1 MFYLV
6 LYAESAQL
14 EQSFSWI
21 YWFQTV
27 SLIFVGGFP
36 SNVIP
41 VWGKF
46 LWKLSKIIK
55 SPHFKAEMA
64 LIQQMLQ
71 DTKETIVKGWM
82 NIWRLSQLKLVIHFG
97 YCNISSWARKVQQ
110 FWKDGRAQNLS
121 WCQTVT
127 KLNGIVIITCIHLI
141 SSSSLGWFIYWFIHL
156 CQGKLPF

>member
-71 DTKETIVKGWM
+71 DTKETIVKG
-82 NIWRLSQLKLVIHFG
+82 
-97 YCNISSWARKVQQ
+97 
-110 FWKDGRAQNLS
+110 
-121 WCQTVT
+121 
-127 KLNGIVIITCIHLI
+127 
-141 SSSSLGWFIYWFIHL
+141 
-156 CQGKLPF
+156 